1 MKKTIIDDK
10 ISATEARKIFLK
22 SEWYSNIDLP
32 EYFDFTDL
40 LYKLDNIMSEIKDI
54 DLNDII
60 YPYKRVLCGPKQ
72 FNINK
77 YGEIEIEKTNLP
89 SNIEKVNYS
98 FYHNKDGNLAWRK
111 MQLINP
117 ALYIL
122 LVHIITEDNNWNVI
136 KQRFKEFYRNNIL
149 NKKEIICCSIPPI
162 PDSNTT
168 LAAETITNWWT
179 DAELEAIISSMT
191 FKWLAT
197 TDITDCYGSLYTHT
211 IPWAIKGQEFSKKNR
226 NKKLF
231 ENKIDSVIQSM
242 NFGQT
247 NGIPQGSVLMDFIAE
262 LVLGYSDFL
271 LSEKLKKRTDI
282 QRYKIIRYRD
292 DYRIFTDSK
301 EDAVKILRDLS
312 EVSAVLNFKLN
323 MQKTFVSQE
332 LISDSIKP
340 DKLYYNSEK
349 KKENFLQNHL
359 LLIHKLSKEHI
370 NSGSLKKALQKFRKR
385 IVSDHSI
392 AKEIDGK
399 LLRVLIAI
407 LVDIAMHNSNAY
419 SQIVCTIGNLLSFES
434 DKEQQKELFSVIK
447 RKFEDIPNSCFL
459 SVWMQRLAITNKNL
473 EFGESEEPLCNVVES
488 IGKTGSKLWE
498 IDWLKDEYKMLIE
511 KTSIISE
518 KKYNNMPE
526 YPNENEGNVFIRY

>member
-1 MKKTIIDDK
+1 MKKTIID

-40 LYKLDNIMSEIKDI
+40 LNKLNKKMSEIQDV
-54 DLNDII
+54 DLDNLICPHKTI
-60 YPYKRVLCGPKQ
+60 LCGPRQ
-72 FNINK
+72 FYMNK
-77 YGEIEIEKTNLP
+77 KGDFEIEKTNLP
-89 SNIEKVNYS
+89 SNIEQVNYS

-122 LVHIITEDNNWNVI
+122 LVHIITEDNNWNI
-136 KQRFKEFYRNNIL
+136 ITQRFKEFYKNNIPSE
-149 NKKEIICCSIPPI
+149 KEIMCCSIPPI
-162 PDSNTT
+162 RDSNTT

-179 DAELEAIISSMT
+179 DAELEALVSSMS

-197 TDITDCYGSLYTHT
+197 TDLTDCYGSLYTHT
-211 IPWAIKGQEFSKKNR
+211 IPWAIKGQEYSKNNR
-226 NKKLF
+226 SKKLF

-262 LVLGYSDFL
+262 LVLGYSDLL

-332 LISDSIKP
+332 LIADSIKP

-349 KKENFLQNHL
+349 KMESTLHNHL
-359 LLIHKLSKEHI
+359 LLIHKLAKEHI

-385 IVSDHSI
+385 VISECSI
-392 AKEIDGK
+392 AKDIDGK

-434 DKEQQKELFSVIK
+434 DKDKQNELFSVIK

-473 EFGESEEPLCNVVES
+473 EYGKSNEPLCNVVES
-488 IGKTGSKLWE
+488 IGKTGSELWE
-498 IDWLKDEYKMLIE
+498 FEWLKDEYKMLI
-511 KTSIISE
+511 KSTSIISE
-518 KKYNNMPE
+518 KKYKNMPE
-526 YPNENEGNVFIRY
+526 YPDENEGNVFIGY